1 METLNEDELPK
12 EGLKR
17 LLFSGKEEI
26 ASGMIEVKEV
36 EEIRVYTL
44 NIDAVSLYKVKCELL
59 DELIA
64 LPDSEVINPLW
75 MRPEELLVNWVRMGA
90 EREVAR
96 QELSFRDKF
105 LSEAGLESVVESA
118 DIVVDNKD
126 DIEISVRYL
135 SSELER
141 QYNLKL

>member
-1 METLNEDELPK
+1 
-12 EGLKR
+12 
-17 LLFSGKEEI
+17 
-26 ASGMIEVKEV
+26 
-36 EEIRVYTL
+36 
-44 NIDAVSLYKVKCELL
+44 
-59 DELIA
+59 
-64 LPDSEVINPLW
+64 
-75 MRPEELLVNWVRMGA
+75 MGA

-135 SSELER
+135 SSGLER